1 MTIRATN
8 VDVFPG
14 EDKIGLSL
22 MVEVYLLPAAGVVAL
37 STVLI
42 DRTLVPVVLKV
53 AGKAVLWGIFKRG
66 DSPRSLVTV
75 SAA

>member
-1 MTIRATN
+1 M
-8 VDVFPG
+8 FPG
-14 EDKIGLSL
+14 EDKIGLPL
-22 MVEVYLLPAAGVVAL
+22 MVEVHLLPTAGVVAL

-42 DRTLVPVVLKV
+42 GRTLVLIILKV